1 VSPVVERDV
10 TASGVRVRLSDSGT
24 GPAVVLLHGLFLD
37 RTTWA
42 PLCDALAESHRVIAP
57 DLPGFGA
64 SEKPPASRFD
74 YHVEAFAEAIADV
87 FAALELGRATVVG
100 HCLGGAVALVLAARH
115 PELVARLV
123 LVDALCDTPRLGRFG
138 RMGLAPFVGGFV
150 LKQLWG
156 QGVFRAL
163 FRERIA
169 PETGQNHEKVAHYY
183 ATFSEPSAR
192 VSALE
197 VLRAVQDPRPLVA
210 RTPGVRAPT
219 LVIWG
224 THDRVVPVVAGRRL
238 AREIAGARLELLS
251 AGHAPQEDAPAAVT
265 VAVRRFLSE

>member
-1 VSPVVERDV
+1 
-10 TASGVRVRLSDSGT
+10 VRLSDTGT

-37 RTTWA
+37 RTTWD
-42 PLCDALAESHRVIAP
+42 PLSDSLATNHRVIAP

-64 SEKPPASRFD
+64 SEKPPASRFG

-87 FAALELGRATVVG
+87 FAALELGRAAVVG

-115 PELVARLV
+115 PELVAKLI

-138 RMGLAPFVGGFV
+138 RLGLTPLVGGFV
-150 LKQLWG
+150 FKQVWG
-156 QGVFRAL
+156 KGVFRAL

-169 PETGQNHEKVAHYY
+169 PDAGQHHDRIDRYY
-183 ATFSEPSAR
+183 DTFREPSAR
-192 VSALE
+192 ASALE

-219 LVIWG
+219 LVVWG
-224 THDRVVPVVAGRRL
+224 THDRVIPVLSGRRL
-238 AREIAGARLELLS
+238 AREISGARLELLS
-251 AGHAPQEDAPAAVT
+251 TGHSPQEDASAALS
-265 VAVRRFLSE
+265 VAVRRFLLE